1 MDNNATFL
9 IEIGLKPHQFQ
20 LIQDMVISHPGVQHA
35 WIFGSR
41 ATGTFRDNSDID
53 IMLEGNTL
61 TFNDVAIIQDKLEQS
76 TLPYT
81 VDIVLKHQTQSSELI
96 TRIREEAKQVK

>member
-1 MDNNATFL
+1 MGNNATL
-9 IEIGLKPHQFQ
+9 LMEMGLKPHQFQ
-20 LIQDMVISHPGVQHA
+20 LLQDMVFSHPGVQHA

-61 TFNDVAIIQDKLEQS
+61 TLNDLAIIQDKLEQP
-76 TLPYT
+76 TLPFT

-96 TRIREEAKQVK
+96 TRISEEAKQVK